1 MHANMQRKAAR
12 KNKQPP
18 TNNVTNTINTTNA
31 NNSYTYGK
39 NTYKKPTASIN
50 AVTHNMQ
57 SPPSFHNAEN
67 TAPHVDTQNTN
78 TQQFLDSC
86 ISFIHNLKQHAR
98 INAIAI
104 VNNMQ
109 TPNTCTDN
117 QDMGTH

>member
-18 TNNVTNTINTTNA
+18 TNNVTNTINTTDA

-50 AVTHNMQ
+50 AVAHNMQ
-57 SPPSFHNAEN
+57 SPSSFLNAEN
-67 TAPHVDTQNTN
+67 TVSTASNVDTQNTN
-78 TQQFLDSC
+78 TQQLLDSC
-86 ISFIHNLKQHAR
+86 ISFIHNLKQHAN
-98 INAIAI
+98 INAIVI

-109 TPNTCTDN
+109 TPNTCTD
-117 QDMGTH
+117 